1 MEHSFP
7 VNLLVLLGPTASG
20 KTRLAAK
27 LARVLDAEII
37 SADSRQVYRGM
48 NIGTGKD
55 YDDYIV
61 DGIRIPCHLLDLVD
75 PGYEYNLFEYMRD
88 LADILPEVNGRG
100 KQLIM
105 CGGTGLY
112 IEAVIKNY
120 KLVAVPVN
128 KDLREK
134 LAEKTDSE
142 LESILKSYR
151 PLHNTTDTVSRKR
164 AIRAIEIEEYY
175 RLSGQDEG
183 ITLSLNPKVFG
194 ILLERNVRRKR
205 ITERLAY
212 RLKNG
217 MTEEAEQIM
226 RLIGPEKMM
235 YYGLEYKY
243 LALYLIGK
251 LDYDQMFEGLNT
263 AIHQFAKRQMT
274 WFRGMEKRGT
284 AIHWIDGS
292 LPPEEMVKLILA
304 QYQTNFQG

>member
-1 MEHSFP
+1 MEHSSP

-27 LARVLDAEII
+27 LALELDAEIL

-88 LADILPEVNGRG
+88 LADILPEVKRRG

-164 AIRAIEIEEYY
+164 TIRAIEIEEYY
-175 RLSGQDEG
+175 RLSEQDEG
-183 ITLSLNPKVFG
+183 ITLRLNPKVFG
-194 ILLERNVRRKR
+194 ILLERNIRRKR

-217 MTEEAEQIM
+217 MTEEAEEIM

-243 LALYLIGK
+243 LALYLTGK
-251 LDYDQMFEGLNT
+251 LNYDQMFEGLNT

-292 LPPEEMVKLILA
+292 LPPEEMVKLILV